1 MNMIGRSSGGLQHE
15 PAAMAVMKHLQ
26 GQEQLERHI
35 NLGELRLTEMTFSE
49 EPAVKGDGLRGESTR
64 IIEKY
69 LKPGEE
75 NYQS

>member
-1 MNMIGRSSGGLQHE
+1 MIGRSSGGLQHE

-26 GQEQLERHI
+26 GQEQHI

-49 EPAVKGDGLRGESTR
+49 EPAVKGDGLRGESTK

-69 LKPGEE
+69 L
-75 NYQS
+75 